1 MPARGK
7 RSSELCGYVLH
18 QQLDI
23 PLFAVSSNSM
33 TEFSKKKK
41 RKKISVKQD
50 AINFF
55 TPQLVNWLQLVGI
68 RNLSSS
74 EKGAG
79 IQYLYPESTA

>member
-1 MPARGK
+1 
-7 RSSELCGYVLH
+7 
-18 QQLDI
+18 
-23 PLFAVSSNSM
+23 M
-33 TEFSKKKK
+33 TEFLKKK

-79 IQYLYPESTA
+79 IQYLYPE

>member
-1 MPARGK
+1 MSAGERK
-7 RSSELCGYVLH
+7 AV
-18 QQLDI
+18 I
-23 PLFAVSSNSM
+23 AVSSNSM
-33 TEFSKKKK
+33 TEFSKKKKK

-79 IQYLYPESTA
+79 IQYLYSESTA

>member
-1 MPARGK
+1 MHK
-7 RSSELCGYVLH
+7 
-18 QQLDI
+18 QLDI

-41 RKKISVKQD
+41 ERKKISVKQD

-79 IQYLYPESTA
+79 IQYLYPESTT

>member
-1 MPARGK
+1 MSAGERK
-7 RSSELCGYVLH
+7 AV
-18 QQLDI
+18 I
-23 PLFAVSSNSM
+23 AVSSNSM
-33 TEFSKKKK
+33 TEFSKKKKK

>member
-1 MPARGK
+1 
-7 RSSELCGYVLH
+7 
-18 QQLDI
+18 
-23 PLFAVSSNSM
+23 M
-33 TEFSKKKK
+33 TEFLKKKK

-79 IQYLYPESTA
+79 IQYLYSESTA

>member
-1 MPARGK
+1 M
-7 RSSELCGYVLH
+7 H
-18 QQLDI
+18 QPLDI

-33 TEFSKKKK
+33 TEFKKKK
-41 RKKISVKQD
+41 KERKKISVKQD
-50 AINFF
+50 AIDFF

-79 IQYLYPESTA
+79 IQYLYPE